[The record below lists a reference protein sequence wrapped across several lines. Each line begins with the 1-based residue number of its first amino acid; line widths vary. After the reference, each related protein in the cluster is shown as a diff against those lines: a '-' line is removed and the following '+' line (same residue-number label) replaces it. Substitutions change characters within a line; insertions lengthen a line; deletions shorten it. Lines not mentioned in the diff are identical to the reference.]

1 MIIIFLFLCFL
12 IPGVLLADG
21 LSVPSAVKESASTKG
36 MVWNKWETE
45 SFIILSI
52 NFGFGSELNSSL
64 EQRKHS
70 VCDSWGIG
78 NSRLPVKCK
87 LVCVP
92 DAASLKRL
100 FSLDSPK
107 LEVKNDSSGSVS
119 EMSIWI
125 DEERFGLL
133 GGFISELC
141 LEGKPYFLRK
151 GVPAITDYSPAKISE
166 TVLSVPSVSL
176 DKLLS
181 AEAQGLES
189 QSVVACLFLRKEFG
203 SKIFSLVVSGT
214 ELESACGFPDRV
226 SMQSSLTRY
235 LNNLKS
241 DLESG
246 RTPATYL
253 KP

>member
-1 MIIIFLFLCFL
+1 MRIIFLFLCFL
-12 IPGVLLADG
+12 IPGVLVADG
-21 LSVPSAVKESASTKG
+21 LPVPSTVKESVSTKG

-52 NFGFGSELNSSL
+52 NFDFGGELNSSL

-70 VCDSWGIG
+70 ICESWGIR

-92 DAASLKRL
+92 DPASLKRL

-107 LEVKNDSSGSVS
+107 LEVKNDSSGSAS
-119 EMSIWI
+119 EISIWI

-133 GGFISELC
+133 DGFISELC
-141 LEGKPYFLRK
+141 LEDRPYFLKK
-151 GVPAITDYSPAKISE
+151 GVSAITDYSPDKISE
-166 TVLSVPSVSL
+166 TILSVPAVSL

-181 AEAQGLES
+181 GEANGLES

-203 SKIFSLVVSGT
+203 RKVFSLVTSGM
-214 ELESACGFPDRV
+214 EPESACGFPDRA

-241 DLESG
+241 DLKSG